1 MPLLNSLALAST
13 LPEIE
18 SIWRGHLT
26 ALIGGSSTITA
37 WLVRWV
43 FSETGFHSVSV
54 NSGYND
60 PAIDDFLSS
69 GRDNGNGANVIGLE
83 HPHLPTG
90 LYLSGSNPTDL
101 SDALKSLDPSQI
113 TQALA
118 NSFHVLRAHI
128 ATQSIQTLLQSEL
141 PVLLIDPA
149 GAIYKYTPLAFAL
162 LHAPDSEA
170 RLDNNRQLLFRS
182 PANEIAFKAALKHA
196 FANHR
201 IPHKIRCAGYS
212 MAFTAASPAARPPM
226 AALVLRKLDVA
237 PKVDVRELQAEFK
250 LTLSQARLAK
260 ALIAGESLQEYSERM
275 NLSPKG
281 VKWHLHPLMKRL
293 ECTTR
298 EQLMLKLLRWA
309 G

>member
-1 MPLLNSLALAST
+1 MPLLNALALAST
-13 LPEIE
+13 IPEIE
-18 SIWRGHLT
+18 NIWTGYLAT
-26 ALIGGSSTITA
+26 LIGSSTTITA

-54 NSGYND
+54 NSGNPH
-60 PAIDDFLSS
+60 PAINDFLSS
-69 GRDNGNGANVIGLE
+69 GQVNRNGATVVALE
-83 HPHLPTG
+83 HPRLPTG
-90 LYLSGSNPTDL
+90 LYLAGSNSDDL
-101 SDALKSLDPSQI
+101 NAALTSLDASQV

-141 PVLLIDPA
+141 PVLLIDPG

-162 LHAPDSEA
+162 LNAPDSEA
-170 RLDNNRQLLFRS
+170 RLDNNRQLLFRTT
-182 PANEIAFKAALKHA
+182 ANETAFKAALKHA

-212 MAFTAASPAARPPM
+212 MTFTAASPAARPPM
-226 AALVLRKLDVA
+226 AALVLRKLDLA

-260 ALIAGESLQEYSERM
+260 ALIAGETLQEYAERM
-275 NLSPKG
+275 NLSVKG

-293 ECTTR
+293 DCTTR
-298 EQLMLKLLRWA
+298 DQLVLKLLRWA